1 VADLLARPPRGP
13 RVCSCK
19 VAADAALQ
27 IGMGAAKGG
36 IWHKDFDAMLA
47 ASDNHTSSYLHFL
60 SCRLPPLAMSV

>member
-1 VADLLARPPRGP
+1 MLAWLASASAALMLMAWFLVADLLARPIRGP

-36 IWHKDFDAMLA
+36 I
-47 ASDNHTSSYLHFL
+47 
-60 SCRLPPLAMSV
+60 